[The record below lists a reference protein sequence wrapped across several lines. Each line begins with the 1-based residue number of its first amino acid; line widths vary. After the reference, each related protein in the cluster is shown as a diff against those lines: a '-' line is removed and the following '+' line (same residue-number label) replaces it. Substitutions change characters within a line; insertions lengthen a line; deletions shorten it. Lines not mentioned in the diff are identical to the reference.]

1 MDFTYPLI
9 LDLKN
14 KPVLVVGAGLIA
26 YQKCEA
32 LLKAG
37 AKITLI
43 SPEINPIFKKLKSKL
58 KWVKT
63 KYDGRSLEP
72 YYLVVAA
79 TNDPDCHKALFK
91 KALIQKKWI
100 NVVDVPEFCNVI
112 VPAQIQKGKILLSIS
127 TGGHAPAFSGYL
139 KKYFEQFL
147 TPDLVKFA
155 DLLAKLRPQVKRQI
169 PTLEGRKAF
178 WLRLITK
185 NNIKK
190 ASSGKI
196 SLLVNAINKETKKW
210 ITSASE

>member
-1 MDFTYPLI
+1 MDFSYPLI

-26 YQKCEA
+26 FQKCNA

-37 AKITLI
+37 AQITLI
-43 SPEINPIFKKLKSKL
+43 SPELNPIFRKIKSKL
-58 KWVKT
+58 KWIKK
-63 KYDGRSLEP
+63 KYDGRTLEP

-79 TNDPDCHKALFK
+79 TNDSDCHRTLFVKARK
-91 KALIQKKWI
+91 QKKWI

-127 TGGHAPAFSGYL
+127 TGGQAPAFSGYL
-139 KKYFEQFL
+139 KKYFEPFV
-147 TPDLVKFA
+147 TNDLVKFA
-155 DLLAKLRPQVKRQI
+155 ELLAKLRPQIKRQI
-169 PTLEGRKAF
+169 HTIEGRKAF
-178 WLRLITK
+178 WMRLITK

-190 ASSGKI
+190 VSSGKI
-196 SLLVNAINKETKKW
+196 SLLLKEVKQW

>member
-1 MDFTYPLI
+1 MDFSYPLI

-14 KPVLVVGAGLIA
+14 RPVLVVGAGLVS
-26 YQKCEA
+26 YQKCES

-43 SPEINPIFKKLKSKL
+43 SPELNPVFKKIKSKL
-58 KWVKT
+58 KWVKA
-63 KYDGRSLEP
+63 KYDDRTLEP
-72 YYLVVAA
+72 YYLIVAA
-79 TNDPDCHKALFK
+79 TNDPACHEVLFK
-91 KALIQKKWI
+91 KALKQKKWI

-112 VPAQIQKGKILLSIS
+112 VPAQVQKGKILLSIS

-139 KKYFEQFL
+139 RKYFERFL

-155 DLLAKLRPQVKRQI
+155 DLLARLRPQVKRQI
-169 PTLEGRKAF
+169 RTLEGRKAF

-196 SLLVNAINKETKKW
+196 SLLLKEVKQW
-210 ITSASE
+210 IISASE

>member
-1 MDFTYPLI
+1 MGFSYPLI

-14 KPVLVVGAGLIA
+14 KSVLVVGAGFIS
-26 YQKCEA
+26 YQKCES

-43 SPEINPIFKKLKSKL
+43 SPELNSVFKKIKSKL
-58 KWVKT
+58 KWIKA

-72 YYLVVAA
+72 YYLIVAA
-79 TNDPDCHKALFK
+79 TNDPQCHAVLFK
-91 KALIQKKWI
+91 KAQKQKKWI

-139 KKYFEQFL
+139 KKYFERFL
-147 TPDLVKFA
+147 TDDLVKFA
-155 DLLAKLRPQVKRQI
+155 ELLAKLRPQIKRQI
-169 PTLEGRKAF
+169 RTIEGRKAF

-196 SLLVNAINKETKKW
+196 SLLLKEVKQW